1 MGKQSGMTTDAW
13 GIQAQYEDA
22 AGKMRKVSKSSLT
35 RIRAAMGDSPPPA
48 LSWHDQPVQ
57 VIGQDEVFIL
67 PANACLT
74 LEDGST
80 FETSSQLPRPLPIGY
95 HKLMPTC
102 ASESFVRI
110 IVTPGRCHLP
120 EHLRIWGWSAQLYA
134 TRSHESWG
142 MGDLADLADLARW
155 AVNHGAQL
163 LLINPLHAVP
173 PLVPQEASPYS
184 PSSRRFL
191 NPLYLR
197 IEDLPGA
204 NKLGGDLSRLA
215 SMGRAL
221 NEDRHIDRDRVYHLK
236 QEGLQLLW
244 DNFEGDEDFDRFQ
257 SAGGRSL
264 RQYAL
269 HCCLVERYGPDWRR
283 WPAVYR
289 HPDSAEAEQVMPAE
303 ADRITFHMWQQWL
316 LDRQLTGAAH
326 IIPLMQDLP
335 IGFSPDGADSWA
347 WQDVLAARM
356 TVGAPPDLFNAT
368 GQDWGLPPF
377 IPHKLR
383 AMGYQPFIETIRSIL
398 RRAGG
403 LRIDHVMGL
412 FRLWWVPQGSPP
424 KHGAF
429 VRYPAKELLA
439 ILAVESARAQAIVV
453 GEDLGTVEGGVREI
467 LAEQNVLSY
476 RLLWFEDQ
484 PPSQYPWKALA
495 AVTTHDLPT
504 LAGIWTGAD
513 LESQRKCGA
522 RPDEQ
527 AQEQFRTKLVE
538 MSQVEDDTTLEDVIT
553 KTISKLAES
562 PCAVVMADLEAACA
576 VNERPNM
583 PTSGGNYPNWS
594 LALPCSLEELTAA
607 ERPTK
612 LAHILNRRGSET
624 SGTSSHP

>member
-1 MGKQSGMTTDAW
+1 MKTDAW
-13 GIQAQYEDA
+13 GIQAEYEDA
-22 AGKMRKVSKSSLT
+22 AGNMRMVSKQALT
-35 RIRAAMGDSPPPA
+35 RIRATMGDSPSPA
-48 LSWHDQPVQ
+48 LSWHDEQ
-57 VIGQDEVFIL
+57 VKVLRQNELFTL
-67 PANACLT
+67 PADAVFMF
-74 LEDGST
+74 EDGST
-80 FETSSQLPRPLPIGY
+80 AEAENQLPRPLPIGY
-95 HKLMPTC
+95 HRLMP
-102 ASESFVRI
+102 ASNPESFVRV

-120 EHLRIWGWSAQLYA
+120 ENLHIWGWSAQLYA

-142 MGDLADLADLARW
+142 MGDLTDLATLTRW
-155 AVNHGAQL
+155 AVSLGAQL

-173 PLVPQEASPYS
+173 PLVPQETSPYS
-184 PSSRRFL
+184 PSSRRYL

-204 NKLGGDLSRLA
+204 QKLGHELSRLA
-215 SMGRAL
+215 TMGRAL
-221 NEDRHIDRDRVYHLK
+221 NEDRHIDRDRVYHFK
-236 QEGLQLLW
+236 QEALQLLW
-244 DNFEGDEDFDRFQ
+244 NSFAGDEDFVRFQ

-269 HCCLVERYGPDWRR
+269 HCCLVERYGADWRR
-283 WPAVYR
+283 WPAAYR
-289 HPDSAEAEQVMPAE
+289 HPDSAEAKRVMPAE

-316 LDRQLTGAAH
+316 LDQQLTGAAQT
-326 IIPLMQDLP
+326 IPLMHDLP
-335 IGFSPDGADSWA
+335 IGFSPDGADAWA
-347 WQDVLAARM
+347 WQDLLAADM

-383 AMGYQPFIETIRSIL
+383 AAGYQPFIETIRSIV

-424 KHGAF
+424 KDGAF
-429 VRYPAKELLA
+429 VRYAAEELLA
-439 ILAVESARAQAIVV
+439 ILAVESARAQAIIV
-453 GEDLGTVEGGVREI
+453 GEDLGTVENGVREI

-484 PPSQYPWKALA
+484 PPSQYPRKALA

-513 LESQRKCGA
+513 LESQRMCGA
-522 RPDEQ
+522 KPDEQ
-527 AQEQFRTKLVE
+527 AQKQFRAKLMETSDVE
-538 MSQVEDDTTLEDVIT
+538 ATSDVEEVMT
-553 KTISKLAES
+553 KTFSALAES

-583 PTSGGNYPNWS
+583 PTSGGAYPNWS
-594 LALPCSLEELTAA
+594 LALPCSLEELIAA

-612 LAHILNRRGSET
+612 LAEILNRRRMDKSVT
-624 SGTSSHP
+624 